1 MNCIEKG
8 TKTKMVSS
16 RKAQREEQEE
26 EEEERKKF
34 KTLATAMQMISIKR
48 MWREQSEFR
57 NIFAAVAVTMSSP
70 QSTESFLV
78 SSQMLHSFTRGLI
91 ES

>member
-57 NIFAAVAVTMSSP
+57 NIFAAVAVTMSTINRIIS
-70 QSTESFLV
+70 SFVPHASLI
-78 SSQMLHSFTRGLI
+78 HSRLN
-91 ES
+91 